1 MARLFRFACSGV
13 LTSTG
18 AAVRAAEDWDAVERV
33 VAAMEEAG
41 EVVAGRMADSERVI
55 DTASLRSAEE
65 RSVGPSMRTRPNWTR
80 EQERREETGKRR
92 GAERERRARGG
103 GQRRRC
109 QAIKHE

>member
-1 MARLFRFACSGV
+1 M
-13 LTSTG
+13 
-18 AAVRAAEDWDAVERV
+18 RAAEDWDAVERV

-80 EQERREETGKRR
+80 EQDRREETGKRR

-109 QAIKHE
+109 QAIRHE